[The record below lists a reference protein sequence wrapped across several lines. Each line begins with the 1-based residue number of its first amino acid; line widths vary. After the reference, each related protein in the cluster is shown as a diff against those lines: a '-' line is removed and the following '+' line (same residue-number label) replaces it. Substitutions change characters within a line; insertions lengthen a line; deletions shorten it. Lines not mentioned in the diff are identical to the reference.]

1 MPTRHLADSTGVK
14 LRRVLHLACVLLF
27 TVLWATPTLAQDE
40 AFETYRKEVLAITSK
55 YPDHAIPR
63 RNARISEKQDAVRL
77 DAIAHKL
84 SRLDSKKYPIK
95 ISQHQRLSIL
105 MKDASPVLSLLFA
118 SHSKQPHYNALIEE
132 WMGRPT
138 EAGREN
144 REKIESGRTEAIQIL
159 EKYAPNGGP
168 RLTRGTDEREAAVKL
183 VNIGQLLHR
192 LNPLRYPEN
201 KDFLKNVH
209 TGVRETR
216 SDLAGQLE
224 KLLAEQ
230 AAEALERE
238 KVRAGE
244 VDPQLDLDRS
254 LLERRENV
262 EKKLQSLRIQAHG
275 IFVKYEATGGPRLR
289 ARLGEAEP
297 SRVENLDAD
306 LLQRIALKLQEVD
319 PSHYERTSG
328 RINLARLFST
338 IPGEGKALEDLLELR
353 VNSPDFPA
361 RLAAWRKIRGEIAVV
376 QAPNELVHL
385 ETLRQE
391 VIRILDNYRTIGR
404 PRATPSDRDQDS
416 AANRLVRLGR
426 NLAKHFPNQFGT
438 LEPRSALA
446 QLIEATDPHGAEI
459 LRLEVR
465 SPEFKEAVR
474 LRNGVAP
481 LSAQSE
487 KRILAY
493 QEEVLSIY
501 EAYASQ
507 GGPSV
512 SPTDPDSPEGKR
524 EISAARRLNVISLG
538 VGGLDPNRFL
548 PTAQKENLARL
559 VEDAPGGGKELAQ
572 VIRSSRQSDDFKRSI
587 RDWRTAQR
595 RAAMNIM
602 RPPSPPKV
610 ARPAVTV
617 QTNEPTQAA
626 QSDEPPAASPEKSY
640 PDAVRAFLDRYKSV
654 DAVLN
659 DVLRVYRE
667 FRDTGGPI
675 EWNPPATPGQKRE
688 RSAARML
695 VLLNHRLQELDT
707 ARFSDPSKLGNL
719 ARAIEIIPGDGP
731 ALAELVRTDRSKDP
745 ALYERRRKIWIAVR
759 DEENFINCLTN
770 AAR

>member
-1 MPTRHLADSTGVK
+1 MSELISADSKRVK
-14 LRRVLHLACVLLF
+14 LRRLLHLTWILHFATLG
-27 TVLWATPTLAQDE
+27 LWISPTLAQDE

-95 ISQHQRLSIL
+95 ISQHQRLSVL

-118 SHSKQPHYNALIEE
+118 SHSKQPHYNSLIEE

-144 REKIESGRTEAIQIL
+144 REKIEGGRTEAIQIL

-216 SDLAGQLE
+216 TDSAGQLE

-254 LLERRENV
+254 LLERRQKIE
-262 EKKLQSLRIQAHG
+262 ETLQAYRIQAHG
-275 IFVKYEATGGPRLR
+275 IFVKYEATGGPRLK
-289 ARLGEAEP
+289 ARLGEDEP
-297 SRVENLDAD
+297 SRVEILDAD
-306 LLQRIALKLQEVD
+306 LLQRITLKLQEVD

-328 RINLARLFST
+328 RRNLARLFST

-361 RLAAWRKIRGEIAVV
+361 RLAAWRKIRGEIAVT

-481 LSAQSE
+481 LSAQAD

-493 QEEVLSIY
+493 QEEVLAIY

-512 SPTDPDSPEGKR
+512 SPADPESPEGKR

-538 VGGLDPNRFL
+538 VGGLDPTRFL

-559 VEDAPGGGKELAQ
+559 VEDAQGGGKELAQ
-572 VIRSSRQSDDFKRSI
+572 VIRSSRQTDDFKRSI
-587 RDWRTAQR
+587 RDWKTAQR
-595 RAAMNIM
+595 RAAMNVS
-602 RPPSPPKV
+602 RPQAPVK
-610 ARPAVTV
+610 A
-617 QTNEPTQAA
+617 NEPTQAA

-659 DVLRVYRE
+659 DSLRVYRE

-695 VLLNHRLQELDT
+695 VLLNHRLHELDP
-707 ARFSDPSKLGNL
+707 AGFSDPSKLGNL
-719 ARAIEIIPGDGP
+719 ARAIDQIPGEGP
-731 ALAELVRTDRSKDP
+731 ALAELMRTDRSKDP
-745 ALYERRRKIWIAVR
+745 ALHERRLKIWIAVL
-759 DEENFINCLTN
+759 EEEKFINCLTN
-770 AAR
+770 ATR